1 MDRVTVDL
9 KNCYGTKT
17 LKYQFDFAQR
27 RAYAI
32 YAPNGSM
39 KSSFAQTFK
48 DIADGEPSKDRIFPT
63 RVSVRKITDE
73 NGAELPKGSV
83 LVLPPY
89 DEFFSHTEKT
99 STLLVN
105 NTLRKEFEQLHT
117 EIDKAK
123 ASFLKAMKAQ
133 SGSTKKLDSEIST

>member
-1 MDRVTVDL
+1 MLVGPRRCVMDRVTVDL
-9 KNCYGTKT
+9 KNCYGIKN
-17 LKYQFDFAQR
+17 LKYQVDFAQR

-73 NGAELPKGSV
+73 NGAELPKAAFLS
-83 LVLPPY
+83 
-89 DEFFSHTEKT
+89 FHHTMSFSATQK
-99 STLLVN
+99 
-105 NTLRKEFEQLHT
+105 RPQL
-117 EIDKAK
+117 
-123 ASFLKAMKAQ
+123 S
-133 SGSTKKLDSEIST
+133 

>member
-1 MDRVTVDL
+1 MNRVTVDL
-9 KNCYGTKT
+9 RNCYGIKKLEHT
-17 LKYQFDFAQR
+17 FDFSQKS
-27 RAYAI
+27 AYAI

-48 DIADGEPSKDRIFPT
+48 DIADGAPSRDRIFPSRKT
-63 RVSVRKITDE
+63 VREIKDD
-73 NGAELPKGSV
+73 NGQVLSPDSV

-105 NTLRKEFEQLHT
+105 NALRRGVR
-117 EIDKAK
+117 KA
-123 ASFLKAMKAQ
+123 
-133 SGSTKKLDSEIST
+133 TCRH